1 MLDLFDQN
9 GHLTDKALQALTWE
23 EDLNELQRLEIS
35 EHLSFCDACTAR
47 YTDLLCDDILQAP
60 PIPLYGE
67 VMKKIR
73 EKERRLFLRRLTTV
87 SAAACLAL
95 VFWWS
100 GIFTFPS
107 KQIEKNQRPEQTI
120 QTDLEEQ
127 KPSGFKKIRRYN
139 MGAKIYQNKKYIA
152 FFLILAFVFMLIF
165 LYYPFIQ
172 NIINSFQHIK
182 YMGTAADKWN
192 APFYKN

>member
-95 VFWWS
+95 VFC
-100 GIFTFPS
+100 FAFVPDTFALLLG
-107 KQIEKNQRPEQTI
+107 QRQNRT
-120 QTDLEEQ
+120 L
-127 KPSGFKKIRRYN
+127 
-139 MGAKIYQNKKYIA
+139 KIY
-152 FFLILAFVFMLIF
+152 FFPCEF
-165 LYYPFIQ
+165 
-172 NIINSFQHIK
+172 SFS
-182 YMGTAADKWN
+182 
-192 APFYKN
+192 

>member
-127 KPSGFKKIRRYN
+127 KPSGLEGIRTSLLQFTSGFGEWTQSFLEPLDKAFSKNYENENSHVKK
-139 MGAKIYQNKKYIA
+139 
-152 FFLILAFVFMLIF
+152 
-165 LYYPFIQ
+165 
-172 NIINSFQHIK
+172 
-182 YMGTAADKWN
+182 
-192 APFYKN
+192 